1 MNNSTLDIDYQEIL
15 EYDERMKTLH
25 MAEYY
30 MPSNE
35 IYELLP
41 EDLLNDY

>member
-1 MNNSTLDIDYQEIL
+1 MNNSVLNVDYDEIL

-35 IYELLP
+35 IYEVLP
-41 EDLLNDY
+41 EDLLDEF